1 MEKGDGVDDLDGAP
15 RDTSDEDA
23 IHGKARRLARME
35 DELGV
40 RLVGDRV
47 GALGGGGLR
56 LGHRRANHRELGF
69 WNWFKKLIFSE

>member
-15 RDTSDEDA
+15 RDTPDEDA

-56 LGHRRANHRELGF
+56 LGHRGSQSQRVGF
-69 WNWFKKLIFSE
+69 WNWFKKTHFSA